1 MRQEIRLFLLFEG
14 ACFALAALVHFGVLV
29 KGYQHPYAPFAESLI
44 AVVLLVGLAL
54 TWVWPEQTRSIGI
67 IVQAF
72 ALLGTLV
79 GLYTIAV
86 GVGPRTVPDLAF
98 HFGIVIVLIVGLIVA
113 ARAPDFEPTPS
124 Q

>member
-14 ACFALAALVHFGVLV
+14 ACFVLAALVHFGVLIH
-29 KGYQHPYAPFAESLI
+29 GYQHPYAPYAESLI

-67 IVQAF
+67 VVQAF

-79 GLYTIAV
+79 GLYTIAI
-86 GVGPRTVPDLAF
+86 GVGPRTVLDLAF
-98 HFGIVIVLIVGLIVA
+98 HFGIVIVLVWGLFVA
-113 ARAPDFEPTPS
+113 ARATEYESS
-124 Q
+124 QPR